1 MNPKK
6 AALIQVRFLFCFS
19 PISCYAVL
27 HDHTYQMWTL
37 TLLIVN
43 FCYHPFLSH
52 VKLWFLS

>member
-27 HDHTYQMWTL
+27 HDHTYEM
-37 TLLIVN
+37 
-43 FCYHPFLSH
+43 
-52 VKLWFLS
+52 